1 MSLRGDVWYA
11 ELLQVG
17 DSTEGYV
24 LFYFTILSA
33 LGKVCIRMGVGGSYP
48 NLPFFFLL
56 CSCFPLCSSLS
67 HSGCHWFLSSSVG
80 RILYFELCF
89 RNT

>member
-1 MSLRGDVWYA
+1 MSLRGDVRYA

-33 LGKVCIRMGVGGSYP
+33 LGKVCIRMGVGVLTLIFLSFFCCVLVFHFVLVCHILVVTGSY
-48 NLPFFFLL
+48 LHL
-56 CSCFPLCSSLS
+56 
-67 HSGCHWFLSSSVG
+67 
-80 RILYFELCF
+80 
-89 RNT
+89 